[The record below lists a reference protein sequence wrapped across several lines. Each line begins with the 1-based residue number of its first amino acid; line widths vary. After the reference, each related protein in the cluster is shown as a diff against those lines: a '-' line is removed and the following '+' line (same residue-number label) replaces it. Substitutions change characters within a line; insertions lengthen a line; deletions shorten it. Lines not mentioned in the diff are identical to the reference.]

1 MSENI
6 TVGKQT
12 TTTSSTRKVERELLV
27 IAAAIVALWHVAL
40 TITTPLGLGDINGTI
55 RALVGTVLRGGTPVE
70 VAGNPRDA
78 WGWPVAVWVG
88 LSVVLLA
95 GYIGVLYWL
104 RVRRNRKS
112 GARKPGKNRKNETHG
127 LSTAKQLKARI
138 TGPEKA
144 ALAPAVFILAGKRIG
159 VRTEDTACV
168 IAPPRAGKT
177 TFMVAGQVMDA
188 PGAVI
193 TTSTRPDVLRLTAGA
208 RRGLGRV
215 FVADFD
221 GLSNYPDKVRW
232 DMVAGCQ
239 DDQVASERAAAM
251 VNAMPR
257 KGPPSAAE
265 GHFNTGCT
273 IILEAL
279 LHAAALKA
287 GGTMRDVIAWSQDF
301 QNLEPKRI
309 IEDGSPTVKLWGA
322 NLDEWC
328 REDNPDTIGNTKTTL
343 GKITGPMKNEKILSM
358 LCPTPEDPGIDIVGF
373 TDQPNT
379 LYCLARPSMNASTA
393 PIVTALVETI
403 GQAAIRA
410 SGRTASG
417 RLANHLSQILDEAP
431 NTCALPSLP
440 SLMSE
445 GGGNGIHTWVYA
457 QSRSQL
463 VARWGEDG
471 AETIINSSAARVLFG
486 GISDNRFLNEI
497 SELIGKE
504 WVEHT
509 GSSTNSGQDG
519 TPGVSVNK
527 QMHLDQKLRPD
538 QIRKIPQGKVLL
550 VYREIEAIARV
561 LPWWD
566 RPDAQRFRDSRVWC
580 LGQEGIE
587 TQDAR
592 DIIAAADAEQD
603 ALDEA
608 IDSGSGDETETAE
621 VPA

>member
-6 TVGKQT
+6 TVGKQNN
-12 TTTSSTRKVERELLV
+12 TTTSTKKVERQLLFLVVV
-27 IAAAIVALWHVAL
+27 IIALWHVAL
-40 TITTPLGLGDINGTI
+40 AITTPLPLGDVTGTVG
-55 RALVGTVLRGGTPVE
+55 ALVDTVLRGGTPVQ
-70 VAGNPRDA
+70 VAGHPRDD
-78 WGWPVAVWVG
+78 WGWPLAVWIA
-88 LSVVLLA
+88 LAVLVIA
-95 GYIGVLYWL
+95 AYVAALYGL
-104 RVRRNRKS
+104 RVLRDHKAGRTPGRNK
-112 GARKPGKNRKNETHG
+112 KKNDTHG
-127 LSTAKQLKARI
+127 LSTAKEMKARI

-144 ALAPAVFILAGKRIG
+144 ALAPAVFILAGKPIG

-177 TFMVAGQVMDA
+177 TFMVAGQVVDA

-208 RRGLGRV
+208 RRDKGRV
-215 FVADFD
+215 YVADFD

-232 DMVAGCQ
+232 DMVAGCE

-279 LHAAALKA
+279 LHAAALKR
-287 GGTMRDVIAWSQDF
+287 GGTMRDVITWSQDF

-309 IEDGSPTVKLWGA
+309 IEEQSPTVKLWGA

-328 REDNPDTIGNTKTTL
+328 RDDNPDTIGNTKTTL

-358 LCPTPEDPGIDIVGF
+358 LCPVPNDPGIDTARF
-373 TDQPNT
+373 TDAANT

-403 GQAAIRA
+403 TQGAIRS

-417 RLANHLSQILDEAP
+417 KLDRHLSLILDEAP

-463 VARWGEDG
+463 VARWEEDG

-509 GSSTNSGQDG
+509 SSSTNSGKDG
-519 TPGVSVNK
+519 SPGVTVSK
-527 QMHLDQKLRPD
+527 QMQLDAKMRPD
-538 QIRKIPQGKVLL
+538 QIRKLPQGKVLL
-550 VYREIEAIARV
+550 VYREIEAIAQI

-566 RPDAQRFRDSRVWC
+566 RPDAKIFRDSRVWC
-580 LGQEGIE
+580 LGQEGIDGQE
-587 TQDAR
+587 AEA
-592 DIIAAADAEQD
+592 IIEAEEAEQD
-603 ALDEA
+603 ALDVAIEA
-608 IDSGSGDETETAE
+608 GHGEDEQ